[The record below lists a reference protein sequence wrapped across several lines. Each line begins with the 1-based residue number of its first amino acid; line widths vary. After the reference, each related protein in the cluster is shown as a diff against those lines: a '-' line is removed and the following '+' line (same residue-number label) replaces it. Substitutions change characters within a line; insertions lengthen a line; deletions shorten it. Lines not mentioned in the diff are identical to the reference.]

1 MMLPEEQELT
11 RLESEQA
18 DPEEQVTSAELTLET
33 SKTETAQFQH
43 RYHQTVGR
51 LYAQLDELDAQIAR
65 VQAGL
70 VPDDVTAQAHAQAA
84 EQQAKASAEEAG
96 LIEAQ
101 PAPPPVITPEIKLA
115 FKKAAFLMHPDRATN
130 EPERLRRTALMAQVN
145 LAYERGDQKA
155 IEKLVSEYGQDPEAT
170 TGGDVA
176 SRIIKVIR
184 RIAQL
189 RRRLSEIQQQMDA
202 IQQSEIFQLKQTIE
216 EAEAMGGDPLGDL
229 AKQLTLELTERKIQ
243 LEIARHEIDAKDTS
257 DYSMQVK
264 RESNGNK

>member
-1 MMLPEEQELT
+1 MLPEEQELT
-11 RLESEQA
+11 RLETEQA
-18 DPEEQVTSAELTLET
+18 GLEEQVTSAELALET

-51 LYAQLDELDAQIAR
+51 LYAQLDELDALIAK

-70 VPDDVTAQAHAQAA
+70 SPNDAAAQAHAQAA

-101 PAPPPVITPEIKLA
+101 PAPPPVITPELKLA
-115 FKKAAFLMHPDRATN
+115 FRQAAKLMHPDRATT

-145 LAYERGDQKA
+145 IAYERGDQQA
-155 IEKLVSEYGQDPEAT
+155 IEKLVAEYGQDPEAI

-176 SRIIKVIR
+176 SRIVKAIR

-189 RRRLSEIQQQMDA
+189 RRRLEEATQEIAGMEQTD
-202 IQQSEIFQLKQTIE
+202 IFQLKHTVE
-216 EAEAMGGDPLGDL
+216 KSEVMGGDPLGDL
-229 AKQLTLELTERKIQ
+229 AQQLMQKLSERKIQ
-243 LEIARHEIDAKDTS
+243 LEMVAQQPET
-257 DYSMQVK
+257 
-264 RESNGNK
+264 

>member
-1 MMLPEEQELT
+1 MLPEEQELS

-18 DPEEQVTSAELTLET
+18 ELEEQVTSAELTLET

-51 LYAQLDELDAQIAR
+51 LYAQLDEMDALISR

-70 VPDDVTAQAHAQAA
+70 APDDAAAQALAQAA

-101 PAPPPVITPEIKLA
+101 PAPPPVITPELKLA
-115 FKKAAFLMHPDRATN
+115 FRQAAKLMHPDRATT
-130 EPERLRRTALMAQVN
+130 EPERLRRTALMAKVN
-145 LAYERGDQKA
+145 LAYERGDQPT
-155 IEKLVSEYGQDPEAT
+155 IEKLIKEYGQDPEAI

-176 SRIIKVIR
+176 SRLVKAIR

-189 RRRLSEIQQQMDA
+189 RRRMGEVQQQMDA
-202 IQQSEIFQLKQTIE
+202 MQQTEIFQLKQTIE
-216 EAEAMGGDPLGDL
+216 ETEAMGGDPLGDL
-229 AKQLTLELTERKIQ
+229 AKQLMQELSERKIQ
-243 LEIARHEIDAKDTS
+243 LEIARQETDAKI
-257 DYSMQVK
+257 
-264 RESNGNK
+264 

>member
-1 MMLPEEQELT
+1 MLPEEQELN
-11 RLESEQA
+11 RLEAEQA
-18 DPEEQVTSAELTLET
+18 ALEEQVTTAELALET

-70 VPDDVTAQAHAQAA
+70 SPDDAAVQAHAQAA

-101 PAPPPVITPEIKLA
+101 PAPPPVITPELKLA
-115 FKKAAFLMHPDRATN
+115 FRQAAKLMHPDRATS
-130 EPERLRRTALMAQVN
+130 EPERLRRTELMAQVN

-155 IEKLVSEYGQDPEAT
+155 IEKLVSEYGQDPEAI

-176 SRIIKVIR
+176 SRIVKSIR

-189 RRRLSEIQQQMDA
+189 RRRMGEVQQQIDA
-202 IQQSEIFQLKQTIE
+202 MQHTEIFQLKQTIE
-216 EAEAMGGDPLGDL
+216 ETETMGGDPLGDL
-229 AKQLTLELTERKIQ
+229 AQKLLQELSEWKIQ
-243 LEIARHEIDAKDTS
+243 LEMARQMPAG
-257 DYSMQVK
+257 SMD
-264 RESNGNK
+264 

>member
-1 MMLPEEQELT
+1 MLPEEQELN

-18 DPEEQVTSAELTLET
+18 ALEDQVTSAELILET

-70 VPDDVTAQAHAQAA
+70 SPDDVAAQAHAQAA

-101 PAPPPVITPEIKLA
+101 PAPPPVITPELKLA
-115 FKKAAFLMHPDRATN
+115 FRQAAKLMHPDRATS
-130 EPERLRRTALMAQVN
+130 EPERQRRTALMAQVN
-145 LAYERGDQKA
+145 LAYERGDQPA
-155 IEKLVSEYGQDPEAT
+155 IEKLIKEYGQDPEAI

-176 SRIIKVIR
+176 SRIVKAIR

-189 RRRLSEIQQQMDA
+189 RRRMGEVQQQMDA
-202 IQQSEIFQLKQTIE
+202 MQQTEIYELKQTIE
-216 EAEAMGGDPLGDL
+216 ETEAMGGDPLGDL
-229 AKQLTLELTERKIQ
+229 AKQLMQELSERKIQ
-243 LEIARHEIDAKDTS
+243 LELARHG
-257 DYSMQVK
+257 
-264 RESNGNK
+264 R